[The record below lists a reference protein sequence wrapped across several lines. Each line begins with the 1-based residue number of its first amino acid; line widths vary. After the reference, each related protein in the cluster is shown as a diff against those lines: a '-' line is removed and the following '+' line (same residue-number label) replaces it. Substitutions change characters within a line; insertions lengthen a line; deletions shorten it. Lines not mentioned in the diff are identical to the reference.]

1 MFIFRD
7 MKKIGIFYG
16 STTGNTEVVANRIAE
31 NLGVAAADIH
41 DVSSAFPSETGDYDV
56 LIFGASTWGDGDLQ
70 DDMHD
75 FLDGV
80 KVLDLTGKE
89 IALFGCGD
97 ESMSDTFC
105 NGVGEMY
112 KNLSLTGA
120 GFIGSFDVSGYEFNH
135 SGAEVD
141 GKVVG
146 LLIDNVNHE
155 DMTKGRVS
163 RWCDELKEE
172 M

>member
-1 MFIFRD
+1 

-16 STTGNTEVVANRIAE
+16 STTGNTESVANQIAE
-31 NLGVAAADIH
+31 NLGVAATDVH
-41 DVSSAFPSETGDYDV
+41 DVSSASPSETGNYDV

-80 KVLDLTGKE
+80 KVLDLSGKE

-105 NGVGEMY
+105 NGVGKMY
-112 KNLSLTGA
+112 EALSSTGA
-120 GFIGSFDVSGYEFNH
+120 RFIGSFDASGYEFNH

-141 GKVVG
+141 GKIVG
-146 LLIDNVNHE
+146 LLIDNMNHE
-155 DMTKGRVS
+155 ELTKGRIS

>member
-1 MFIFRD
+1 

-16 STTGNTEVVANRIAE
+16 STTGNTESVANQIAE
-31 NLGVAAADIH
+31 NLGVAVTDVH
-41 DVSSAFPSETGDYDV
+41 DVSSASPSETGNYDV

-80 KVLDLTGKE
+80 KALDLTGKE

-105 NGVGEMY
+105 NGVGKMY
-112 KNLSLTGA
+112 EALSSTGA
-120 GFIGSFDVSGYEFNH
+120 RFIGSFDASGYEFNH

-141 GKVVG
+141 GKIVG
-146 LLIDNVNHE
+146 LLIDNMNHE
-155 DMTKGRVS
+155 ELTKGRIS